1 MIRPMRDTAIIPNEI
16 QTMLPSL
23 MSDTSAP
30 ITTKSAANCMAENSP
45 DRNANTGIFSKAPFC
60 CLQKQRFFSMFH
72 TSDNTPLHLI
82 FRADM
87 RLPHIPVEGQVSSS
101 FSCVPC
107 AWTVPSFTTTML
119 SAPTMVDSRCAI
131 TIRVLPTVK
140 AKGLSVPAPRS
151 RGQCRL
157 LPRLK

>member
-16 QTMLPSL
+16 QTILPSRL
-23 MSDTSAP
+23 SDTSAP
-30 ITTKSAANCMAENSP
+30 ITTKRAANCMAENSP
-45 DRNANTGIFSKAPFC
+45 DRNANELRAFFQRPIFAD
-60 CLQKQRFFSMFH
+60 LQKQRFFSMFH

-82 FRADM
+82 LCADM
-87 RLPHIPVEGQVSSS
+87 RLPHIPVEGAGFQQ
-101 FSCVPC
+101 FLMRTC

-140 AKGLSVPAPRS
+140 AKMAFCTSASFSGSM
-151 RGQCRL
+151 
-157 LPRLK
+157 